1 MDPKNLIKCGD
12 YDLVFK
18 MIKDKDLEIR
28 EVTKDVGDLQASF
41 KEQFKE
47 KEDVILRLTK
57 DNDEAMKKMIL
68 LESKIQTLNTGN
80 DKT

>member
-1 MDPKNLIKCGD
+1 MVLIYVQCSD

-18 MIKDKDLEIR
+18 MIKEKDAEIR
-28 EVTKDVGDLQASF
+28 EVTRDVSDLQASF

-68 LESKIQTLNTGN
+68 LESKIQTLNSGN
-80 DKT
+80 DQQ

>member
-1 MDPKNLIKCGD
+1 
-12 YDLVFK
+12 
-18 MIKDKDLEIR
+18 MIKEKDSEIK
-28 EVTKDVGDLQASF
+28 EVTKDVSDLQTSF

-68 LESKIQTLNTGN
+68 LESKI
-80 DKT
+80 

>member
-1 MDPKNLIKCGD
+1 
-12 YDLVFK
+12 
-18 MIKDKDLEIR
+18 MIKEKDSEIK
-28 EVTKDVGDLQASF
+28 EVTKDVSDLQASF

-80 DKT
+80 DKQ